1 MESFHQCYLL
11 SLCIHHISCIPINHL
26 CKIHLLSSNHGNNFI
41 FTTHYEFPAHYCIKP
56 LNVKDI
62 EHILELNIFQDAL
75 TLWTRILVTTGKLQL
90 LQLYLPEMMLGPF

>member
-1 MESFHQCYLL
+1 MESLNQCYLL

-56 LNVKDI
+56 LKVKDR
-62 EHILELNIFQDAL
+62 ERVLGLNIFQDAL
-75 TLWTRILVTTGKLQL
+75 TLLTCILVTMGSVATAPTLRS
-90 LQLYLPEMMLGPF
+90 